1 MVSARGTAHS
11 ARLLAL
17 HTGLLGSLLAMDF
30 WVAVGYGTTGLP
42 DAASEIGVGVWFAGA
57 GLVIWRIRPRSGHG
71 AWTLGLG
78 YLVLVGNPHDFAPS
92 AELPGYA
99 FFTVV
104 GAGLTMFQYA
114 VSAHILLG
122 YPTGRVHGRAAR
134 GVVAGAFALAAVG
147 GPLLLVT
154 RTVDHTTCVF
164 WCYDSPI
171 QLVADRGLYLALR
184 RCSLVAWVVLA
195 TAVLALLALRVARS
209 TARERR
215 ILGFALGAFAGTVAM
230 FAGFEVATVV
240 AGTGSVP
247 ETIFYYG
254 HTWAAAAALVV
265 PFFAGLLSERLAF
278 AAVGD
283 LVRRLERVP
292 AHQIEAELGRTLRD
306 RTLRLAFPVEAFP
319 AAAFSTH
326 RLPVDVLTTDVLT
339 TDVLTADVLTTGA
352 PDTEALTTGALPTD
366 EGEEGLVDVAGERY
380 TVPTD
385 GSRAVTVMGSPPIAV
400 MIHDPALVEHRE
412 LLHAAGAAAR
422 LALENARLHARIQH
436 QLVEVKASRQR
447 IAAAADTERRRLE
460 RDLHDGAQQRL
471 LGIGFTLA
479 VLRGQVGSPAGRQLL
494 DELDNELRLAVRELR
509 DLGQGIRPAVLT
521 DAGLA
526 VALAAL
532 ARRAPVRATADVQVP
547 ERLDPMIEATAYYLV
562 SEALQNVAKHA
573 PGAQARIRAERV
585 ADRLV
590 VEVGDDGPGGATPRS
605 GGGLRGLADRV
616 DTVGGHLIVISP
628 PGEGTCLRAELP
640 CG

>member
-1 MVSARGTAHS
+1 MVSARGTAPS

-30 WVAVGYGTTGLP
+30 WVAVGYGTTGLS

-134 GVVAGAFALAAVG
+134 GLVAGAFALATVG

-195 TAVLALLALRVARS
+195 AAVLVLLALRVARS

-292 AHQIEAELGRTLRD
+292 AHQVEAELGRTLRD

-319 AAAFSTH
+319 AAAFSAD
-326 RLPVDVLTTDVLT
+326 RLPADALTTD
-339 TDVLTADVLTTGA
+339 ALTTGA
-352 PDTEALTTGALPTD
+352 MTTGALPTD
-366 EGEEGLVDVAGERY
+366 EGDEGLVDVAGERY

-400 MIHDPALVEHRE
+400 MIHDPALVAHRD

-436 QLVEVKASRQR
+436 QLAEVKASRQR

-479 VLRGQVGSPAGRQLL
+479 VLRGQVGSPAGHRLL

-532 ARRAPVRATADVQVP
+532 ARRCVP
-547 ERLDPMIEATAYYLV
+547 LPTSRFPNA
-562 SEALQNVAKHA
+562 S
-573 PGAQARIRAERV
+573 IR
-585 ADRLV
+585 
-590 VEVGDDGPGGATPRS
+590 
-605 GGGLRGLADRV
+605 
-616 DTVGGHLIVISP
+616 
-628 PGEGTCLRAELP
+628 
-640 CG
+640 